1 MITAIETYFK
11 INAVDDDNFTVIIID
26 RQFVVVAEN
35 PVAISFT
42 NSIEFKN
49 QYFYGTAGQNLLSNK
64 IVAIV
69 NGAVVYADNTDISQ
83 YNKVI
88 GMTVHSANTGDEI
101 KVLTD
106 GYLDG
111 MSITIDSDYFVG
123 INGDMTTV
131 VPSGTVYLQNIG
143 FGINATT
150 LMINLDEPL
159 LLN

>member
-1 MITAIETYFK
+1 MIIANETYFK
-11 INAVDDDNFTVIIID
+11 INSVDDDNFTVKIID

-35 PVAISFT
+35 PVAINFT
-42 NSIEFKN
+42 NTVEFKN
-49 QYFYGTAGQNLLSNK
+49 QYYYGTAGQHLLSNK

-69 NGAVVYADNTDISQ
+69 NGAVVYADNTDITQ

-88 GMTVHSANTGDEI
+88 GMTVHSANLGSEI

-106 GYLDG
+106 GYLAG
-111 MSITIDSDYFVG
+111 MSLSIDADYFVG

-131 VPSGTVYLQNIG
+131 VPSGTVYLQNVG

-150 LMINLDEPL
+150 LLLNLDEPI